1 MTIKRVGL
9 IGAGLMGH
17 GIGKNV
23 LAKGYQ
29 LVVMAHRNR
38 GPVDDLIARGASER
52 ASPRAIAE
60 ETDMVILCVTG
71 TPQIEAMV
79 YGESGLLGA
88 VCPGLVIA
96 DCSTAE
102 PASTVKIAADVEAT
116 GGHFVDT
123 PMTRT
128 PKEAESG
135 TLGLMVGGPADVLA
149 RIRSVLDCF
158 ADTIVHAR
166 RQNRT
171 STEVINNFLAIC
183 HAAAAAEAITVAAKA
198 GVDMRALRDIVMA
211 GGAASTMFS
220 RLINVPLHDDD
231 SHAQFAIRNARK
243 DLRYYTNMTEQLPIA
258 SFLAETTHQITVM
271 ADNLGYGEHFVPRL
285 IDVLMKVN
293 GLKSEGLGVIRQRLL
308 RSCFG
313 EVRPAAGSI
322 ATSNG
327 RYQRPRATA
336 ALRCSRSMSS
346 HVVRSTAYLVRGR

>member
-23 LAKGYQ
+23 LAKGYH

-71 TPQIEAMV
+71 TPQIEALI

-88 VCPGLVIA
+88 VRPGLVIA

-102 PASTVKIAADVEAT
+102 PASTVKIAADVESK

-128 PKEAESG
+128 PKEAQSG

-149 RIRSVLDCF
+149 RIRPVLDCF
-158 ADTIVHAR
+158 ADTIVHAGAVGAAHR
-166 RQNRT
+166 LKL
-171 STEVINNFLAIC
+171 INNFLAIC

-271 ADNLGYGEHFVPRL
+271 ADNLGYGERFVPRL

-293 GLKSEGLGVIRQRLL
+293 GLDQKV
-308 RSCFG
+308 
-313 EVRPAAGSI
+313 
-322 ATSNG
+322 
-327 RYQRPRATA
+327 
-336 ALRCSRSMSS
+336 
-346 HVVRSTAYLVRGR
+346 